1 MADKPLRSIKFPGLP
16 DKYEIVQPDWNQ
28 NDENA
33 PDYVKNRTHWAE
45 PATVT
50 VIPETTLSNAVQ
62 NEGIYIYPDIR
73 NISRFEL
80 REGKRFTIVFDG
92 TSYDCVAFNFNG
104 TIGFGNLSFL
114 GGGDDSG
121 EPFIFLDNKRDY
133 VFATKNG
140 GTHTI
145 SCTTD
150 VYIYHKLP
158 LDYIEKGN
166 VLDGIIVHN
175 SKLMTTEEAN
185 SYNAKFNSNE
195 VVLIKWSD
203 FTIKAITSVTSNE
216 LQFETYDEKYYSI
229 PINNDGVFSLGDATC
244 TYISIACIEKSGY
257 SSPILN
263 IKRNEP
269 IHINLSRHSS
279 SAPKEILFYVDKND
293 GFSGNQRFEV
303 LSDGTVKAN
312 SIILASSTEG
322 SKKMFEITVDDSG
335 TLSATEVTQ

>member
-1 MADKPLRSIKFPGLP
+1 MANKPLRSIKFPGLP

-50 VIPETTLSNAVQ
+50 VIPETTLQDMKQNGDLYCYYDLLYIAPNA
-62 NEGIYIYPDIR
+62 IR
-73 NISRFEL
+73 A
-80 REGKRFTIVFDG
+80 GKMYTVIFDG
-92 TSYDCVAFNFNG
+92 VSYDCVAFDYDG
-104 TIGFGNLSFL
+104 TLGLGNLSFL

-121 EPFIFLDNKRDY
+121 EPFLLSGFI
-133 VFATKNG
+133 VGTKTG
-140 GTHTI
+140 GHHTI

-150 VYIYHKLP
+150 GYIYHKLP

-185 SYNAKFNSNE
+185 SCKAKFNSNE

-229 PINNDGVFSLGDATC
+229 PINNDGVFSLEDATC